1 MLVGPY
7 SIPNVFADVTGV
19 YTNTSPVDAYRGA
32 GRPEATFVVETLIDN
47 AANDL
52 GLDPGELR
60 SRNLV
65 RSEQIPYQT
74 PTGLV
79 FDSGDFPAHFEKA
92 LERAQYFSFKERQ
105 QESFKQGK
113 RRGIGISNYVEACAI
128 GPSAIAGVLGADYG
142 LWESATVRFL
152 PTAKLEVV
160 TGSHSQGQGHE
171 TTFAQVASSV
181 LGVSLED
188 ISVLHGDT
196 RCTPVGMGT
205 YGSRSLSVGGS
216 AVVLAAKKLV
226 EKGRAIAAHCFNCQ
240 SSGVEF
246 ASGVFKR
253 ADGEDQITIQEIV
266 RIAHAPHNYPE
277 DLEPGMEA
285 TAFYDPKNFTYPSG
299 THICEVEIDPATG
312 SVAVVNYTAVDDFG
326 VVVNEPIVEGQLHG
340 GIAQGVGQALWEHVK
355 YDCETGN
362 LITDS
367 FNEYAV
373 PRAESLPSFD
383 ISFTETPCEHNPLG
397 VKGCGESG
405 AIAAPPAVMNA
416 IYSALGERVSM
427 PATPEKVW
435 RCIKRSAGSA

>member
-1 MLVGPY
+1 M
-7 SIPNVFADVTGV
+7 
-19 YTNTSPVDAYRGA
+19 
-32 GRPEATFVVETLIDN
+32 
-47 AANDL
+47 
-52 GLDPGELR
+52 
-60 SRNLV
+60 
-65 RSEQIPYQT
+65 
-74 PTGLV
+74 
-79 FDSGDFPAHFEKA
+79 
-92 LERAQYFSFKERQ
+92 
-105 QESFKQGK
+105 
-113 RRGIGISNYVEACAI
+113 
-128 GPSAIAGVLGADYG
+128 
-142 LWESATVRFL
+142 
-152 PTAKLEVV
+152 
-160 TGSHSQGQGHE
+160 
-171 TTFAQVASSV
+171 
-181 LGVSLED
+181 SLED

-205 YGSRSLSVGGS
+205 LAQDLLSWWFGRCPSRQ
-216 AVVLAAKKLV
+216 KLV

-246 ASGVFKR
+246 ASGVFTR

-285 TAFYDPKNFTYPSG
+285 TAFYDPQNFTYPSG

-312 SVAVVNYTAVDDFG
+312 SVEVVKYTAVDDFG

-383 ISFTETPCEHNPLG
+383 ISFTKTPCEHNPLG

-416 IYSALGERVSM
+416 YLLLRWVSAYQCPLRL
-427 PATPEKVW
+427 EKAC
-435 RCIKRSAGSA
+435 CIRRSAGSG

>member
-1 MLVGPY
+1 
-7 SIPNVFADVTGV
+7 
-19 YTNTSPVDAYRGA
+19 
-32 GRPEATFVVETLIDN
+32 
-47 AANDL
+47 
-52 GLDPGELR
+52 
-60 SRNLV
+60 
-65 RSEQIPYQT
+65 
-74 PTGLV
+74 
-79 FDSGDFPAHFEKA
+79 
-92 LERAQYFSFKERQ
+92 
-105 QESFKQGK
+105 
-113 RRGIGISNYVEACAI
+113 
-128 GPSAIAGVLGADYG
+128 
-142 LWESATVRFL
+142 
-152 PTAKLEVV
+152 
-160 TGSHSQGQGHE
+160 
-171 TTFAQVASSV
+171 
-181 LGVSLED
+181 
-188 ISVLHGDT
+188 
-196 RCTPVGMGT
+196 MGT
-205 YGSRSLSVGGS
+205 YGSRSLAVGGS

-240 SSGVEF
+240 SSEVEF

-253 ADGEDQITIQEIV
+253 ADGEQQITIQEIV
-266 RIAHAPHNYPE
+266 RIAYAPHNYPE

-299 THICEVEIDPATG
+299 THICEVEIDPETG

-326 VVVNEPIVEGQLHG
+326 VVVNNSIVEGQLHG

-355 YDCETGN
+355 YDCETGD

-373 PRAESLPSFD
+373 PTAESLPSFD

-435 RCIKRSAGSA
+435 RCIKRCSGSA